1 MPAIIRLKKAIKGSN
16 RLYKAQKVVFGNLAR
31 RHKMTISGRLW
42 AFGQKMVETE
52 GKSGFGS
59 FLCHL
64 ARKWR
69 NDDFGSF
76 TVIWPIND
84 GSEVKSR
91 FRVVYGHLA

>member
-1 MPAIIRLKKAIKGSN
+1 
-16 RLYKAQKVVFGNLAR
+16 
-31 RHKMTISGRLW
+31 MTISGRLW

-76 TVIWPIND
+76 RVIWPEN
-84 GSEVKSR
+84 GGTEVKSR